1 MMVHSRRVRFVQS
14 PFFLLFVLMCAFVG
28 FAPTT
33 NAAVLTRVS
42 DTISTSWPSSTSTSH
57 IILFTVPTTIPVGG
71 KFTVTPEATGG
82 ITFDIPAALDYTDL
96 DLAVDPTAVG
106 AFTDR
111 TLAATPSATE
121 EGVGVVSGSS
131 GLITVT
137 LGSGG
142 ASPITAGS
150 VVRVIIGSAAS
161 FGAVGD
167 QFIGSPSA
175 IGSYHIRLVTMNAV
189 DVQLDYGSTLIAI
202 IAPVTVGPIDT
213 TDAVPPLRSN
223 GLPSGLLPGSTANV
237 LVSFNTDK
245 LAVCRYATSSGVTY
259 AAMPSTNVFPS
270 YNIGLLHYES
280 FAVTQN
286 TIYNFYVRCVNT
298 SGRANTDDY
307 LISFEVGVVPSAE
320 PPPPPPPSF
329 GGGPS
334 GVGGGGLPGGQF
346 LQSGD
351 VTVEGR
357 AAPGAN
363 LVVLQDGKIAREIS
377 VPPLGSFSEQFRAL
391 DRGTYTWGVYLR
403 DANGRLSSTY
413 TSTIYLT
420 SGTNN
425 IIAPIYVSP
434 TLSAAST
441 TVALGRPIQLSGYG
455 IALAP
460 VQVLMNRQGDAL
472 SGKIVSAT
480 TTANGNGSWSITL
493 PTEGLAKGTYEVKA
507 LSQVSTKEHSL
518 LSPIVYIGLGENPN
532 PNFRARSDINKDNR
546 VNLTDLSILLYNW
559 KTNDPAADING
570 DGTVNLTDSALD
582 LVNWTG

>member
-1 MMVHSRRVRFVQS
+1 MRLVAGFLCF
-14 PFFLLFVLMCAFVG
+14 PLLF
-28 FAPTT
+28 
-33 NAAVLTRVS
+33 AVLYMLIVGHTLKADAAMLSRVS

-57 IILFTVPTTIPVGG
+57 TILFTVPTTIPVGG
-71 KFTVTPEATGG
+71 KFTITPEATGG

-96 DLAVDPTAVG
+96 DLAIDPTAVG

-121 EGVGVVSGSS
+121 EGVAVVSGSS
-131 GLITVT
+131 GSITIT

-150 VVRVIIGSAAS
+150 VVRVIVGGAAS
-161 FGAVGD
+161 FGGAGD
-167 QFIGSPSA
+167 QFITSPSA
-175 IGSYHIRLVTMNAV
+175 IGSYHIRLVTLSAL
-189 DVQLDYGSTLIAI
+189 DVQIDYGSTLIAI

-259 AAMPSTNVFPS
+259 ASMTATFPS

-280 FAVTQN
+280 FAVAQN
-286 TIYNFYVRCVNT
+286 TVYNFYIRCVNT

-307 LISFEVGVVPSAE
+307 LIAFEVGVVPSAE

-357 AAPGAN
+357 GVPGGS
-363 LVVLQDGKIAREIS
+363 LVVLQDGKIARETTVS
-377 VPPLGSFSEQFRAL
+377 SLGSFSEQFRAL

-425 IIAPIYVSP
+425 IIAPIYISP
-434 TLSAAST
+434 TMNAAST
-441 TVALGRPIQLSGYG
+441 TVALGGPIQLRGYA

-460 VQVLMNRQGDAL
+460 VQVLMNKQGDAL

-480 TTANGNGSWSITL
+480 TTSNGNGSWSLTI
-493 PTEGLAKGTYEVKA
+493 PTEGLTKGTYEIKA
-507 LSQVSTKEHSL
+507 LSQVSARERSL
-518 LSPIVYIGLGENPN
+518 LSPIVYVGLGENPN
-532 PNFRARSDINKDNR
+532 PNFRARSDINDDNR

-559 KTNDPAADING
+559 KTNDPAADINR
-570 DGTVNLTDSALD
+570 DGIVNLTDFSIL